1 MIKNFEE
8 LTEAV
13 KKSGRTSIAVAAA
26 EDMDVIQVAL
36 ECQAL
41 ADFILIGKLTRVEEL
56 IQESGRPFKGEII
69 DIEDHA
75 EAAKKAVELVKTGK
89 AGNLMKG
96 LLHTGVFLKALLNK
110 ETGLNKGRLVSEAT
124 IFEKEDGSGLQIL
137 TDCAINISPDLM
149 QKKEILE
156 NAVELALKLGIE
168 VPKAAVL
175 AAVEVVNPDMPATLD
190 AAALTLMARR
200 GQIKN
205 AVVEGPLAF
214 DNAVDAEA
222 ARHKGISGPVAGNA
236 DILLAPALESANMLS
251 KALVFWAKKR
261 KAAAVLGIGAP
272 VIMTSRSESLANKIL
287 TVTLSAYLASR

>member
-13 KKSGRTSIAVAAA
+13 KSGRRTSIAVAAA
-26 EDMDVIQVAL
+26 EDMDVIQVARHC
-36 ECQAL
+36 EAL
-41 ADFILIGKLTRVEEL
+41 ADFILIGKKDQIEAL
-56 IQESGRPFKGEII
+56 IKESGSPLRAEII
-69 DIEDHA
+69 DIADHA

-96 LLHTGVFLKALLNK
+96 LLHTGVFLKAVLNK
-110 ETGLNKGRLVSEAT
+110 ENGLNKGRLVSEAT
-124 IFEKEDGSGLQIL
+124 VFEKENGAGLQIL

-168 VPKAAVL
+168 TPKAAAL
-175 AAVEVVNPDMPATLD
+175 AAVEVINPDMPATLD
-190 AAALTLMARR
+190 AAALTLMSRR

-205 AVVEGPLAF
+205 AIVDGPLAF
-214 DNAVDAEA
+214 DNAVDEEA
-222 ARHKGISGPVAGNA
+222 ARHKGISGPVAGKA

-261 KAAAVLGIGAP
+261 KAAAVLGAGIP
-272 VIMTSRSESLANKIL
+272 IIMTSRSESPENKIL
-287 TVTLSAYLASR
+287 TVTLSAYLALK